1 MMLRQSKHD
10 KLFKMNKTQHY
21 IQGQWQSGNGEGIPV
36 FDSITGAH
44 FTSTTVE
51 GLDVPSILQYGRD
64 KGDTLRKMTFQQR
77 GNMLKSLAL
86 YLEKRKQAFY
96 EISYRTGATK
106 RDSWVDIEGGFGNL
120 FANASLR
127 KLFPNQTYHVE
138 GDPIDL
144 SRGGRFMAH
153 HIMVPREGVAVHINA
168 FNFPVWGMLEK
179 CAVNWMAGMP
189 AVVLPAPQTAYL
201 TEAVVREIIAS
212 GILPEGSLQLI
223 SGTAR
228 NILDTV
234 QSQDV
239 VTFTG
244 SAKIGRILK
253 NHPQLTAESVPF
265 TMEAD
270 SLNAAILGRDA
281 VPGTPEFDLFV
292 KEVRTEMTTK
302 CGQKCTAIR
311 RIIVPQ
317 ELIEDVQIALIHQL
331 DKVTIGDPRLRE
343 VRMGSLVNDAQRN
356 SVKEQVAKI
365 AESAAIVYGNTD
377 DFETIGADSQKGAFM
392 KPIVLREDHPL
403 QNEQAHVTEAFG
415 PVSTIMPYTTLED
428 AITLAKMG
436 KGSLVS
442 SIITNDDKIARE
454 YAINA
459 ASHHGRILILNRES
473 AKQST
478 GHGSPLPGLIHGGP
492 GRAGGGEEMGGMR
505 GIKHYLQRCAIQGSP
520 TTLTTV
526 TGIYQPKGAYTEAPA
541 HPFTYHWEDI
551 KPGMSLKTHNRT
563 ITDTDIVNFGNITW
577 DHFYAHT
584 DITSLDGSIFEKR
597 TAHGYF
603 IISMAAGLFVYP
615 NKGPVAANYGL
626 EEIRFL
632 RPIYN
637 NDTLYVRL
645 TCKQKVDRDSRGT
658 EHPSGIVKWYVEV
671 FDTNVD
677 TANAILPKGAE
688 KEDPLVCIAT
698 ILTMVEKK
706 QEVFT
711 ETTTK
716 VIESCLATL
725 SEDHKAQWG
734 IMTPQHMVEHLEY
747 TYKIASGEIQDFDI
761 ATPEK
766 YLEKTHDSLYNFE
779 KFPVN
784 SNFPGLEKNTLAL
797 LQHPDL
803 KTAKEKFLEE
813 RFKYLTFFKEN
824 PDTILKN
831 LVFGELNKYEWYL
844 LERKHLNHHFEQ
856 FNLLD

>member
-1 MMLRQSKHD
+1 
-10 KLFKMNKTQHY
+10 MNKTQHY

-36 FDSITGAH
+36 FDSITGEH
-44 FTSTTVE
+44 FTNTTVE
-51 GLDVPSILQYGRD
+51 GIDVPSLLQYGRD
-64 KGDTLRKMTFQQR
+64 KGATLRKMTFQER
-77 GNMLKSLAL
+77 GLMLKKLAL
-86 YLEKRKQAFY
+86 YLTKKKDAFY
-96 EISYRTGATK
+96 QLSYRTGATK
-106 RDSWVDIEGGFGNL
+106 IDSWIDIEGGFGNL

-127 KLFPNQTYHVE
+127 KLFPNQSYHVE

-144 SRGGRFMAH
+144 SRGGCFMAH

-212 GILPEGSLQLI
+212 GFLPEGALQLI
-223 SGTAR
+223 SGTAK

-270 SLNAAILGRDA
+270 SLNAAILGKDA

-292 KEVRTEMTTK
+292 KEVRKEMTVK
-302 CGQKCTAIR
+302 AGQKCTAIR

-317 ELIEDVQIALIHQL
+317 NLIEDVQIAIGKEL
-331 DKVTIGDPRLRE
+331 DKITIGNPRLRE
-343 VRMGSLVNDAQRN
+343 VRMGSLVSEAQRT

-365 AESAAIVYGNTD
+365 AETAAMVYGNYD
-377 DFETIGADSQKGAFM
+377 DFEAIGADAKKGAFL
-392 KPIVLREDHPL
+392 KPILMREDNPFK
-403 QNEQAHVTEAFG
+403 NENVHVTEAFG
-415 PVSTIMPYTTLED
+415 PVSTLMPYETLED

-442 SIITNDDKIARE
+442 SIITNDDKIAKE
-454 YAINA
+454 YTINA
-459 ASHHGRILILNRES
+459 ASHHGRILVLNRES

-478 GHGSPLPGLIHGGP
+478 GHGSPLPSLIHGGP

-520 TTLTTV
+520 TTLTEV
-526 TGIYQPKGAYTEAPA
+526 TGIYQPKGAYKASPK

-551 KPGMSLKTHNRT
+551 QPGMSIKTHNRT

-632 RPIYN
+632 RPIYH

-645 TCKQKVDRDSRGT
+645 TCKQKVDRDSRGK
-658 EHPSGIVKWYVEV
+658 EHPSGIVKWYVEI
-671 FDTNVD
+671 FDANVD
-677 TANAILPKGAE
+677 NANAILPEGVE

-711 ETTTK
+711 EMTSQ
-716 VIESCLATL
+716 VIQSCLHKL
-725 SEDHKAQWG
+725 SEASKPKWG
-734 IMTPQHMVEHLEY
+734 IMTPQHMLEHLEY
-747 TYKIASGEIQDFDI
+747 TYKIAAGEIQDFEI
-761 ATPEK
+761 TTPEK
-766 YLEKTHDSLYNFE
+766 YLEKVHDSLYNYE
-779 KFPVN
+779 KFPQN
-784 SNFPGLEKNTLAL
+784 SNFPQLEKDTLAPL
-797 LQHPDL
+797 VHPDL
-803 KTAKEKFLEE
+803 QTAKEKFLEQ
-813 RFKYLTFFKEN
+813 RFKYLTFFQEN
-824 PDTILKN
+824 PTAVLNN
-831 LVFGELNKYEWYL
+831 LVFGTLNKYEWYL

-856 FNLLD
+856 FDLL

>member
-1 MMLRQSKHD
+1 MGQ
-10 KLFKMNKTQHY
+10 KTQHY
-21 IQGQWQSGNGEGIPV
+21 VQGQWQSGNGEGIPV
-36 FDSITGAH
+36 FDSITGEH

-51 GLDVPSILQYGRD
+51 GLDVASILQYGRD

-77 GNMLKSLAL
+77 GNMLKSLAM
-86 YLEKRKQAFY
+86 YLTKRKQAFY

-144 SRGGRFMAH
+144 SGGGRFMAH

-223 SGTAR
+223 SGTAK

-234 QSQDV
+234 GSQDV

-244 SAKIGRILK
+244 SANIGRQLK
-253 NHPQLTAESVPF
+253 NHPQLTRESVPF

-270 SLNAAILGRDA
+270 SLNAAILGPDA
-281 VPGTPEFDLFV
+281 VVGTPEFDLFI
-292 KEVRTEMTTK
+292 KEVRNEMTTK

-317 ELIEDVQIALIHQL
+317 DLIDDVQAALSKQL
-331 DKVTIGDPRLRE
+331 DKVTIGDPRLKE
-343 VRMGSLVNDAQRN
+343 VRMGSLVSISQRE

-365 AESAAIVYGNTD
+365 AQTAQMVYG
-377 DFETIGADSQKGAFM
+377 DFDEFKVLGADAQKGAFL
-392 KPIVLREDHPL
+392 KPILMREDNPL
-403 QNEQAHVTEAFG
+403 QNENAHIIEAFG
-415 PVSTIMPYTTLED
+415 PVSTLMPYDTLQD

-442 SIITNDDKIARE
+442 SIVTNDNTTARD
-454 YAINA
+454 YAVGA

-473 AKQST
+473 AAQST
-478 GHGSPLPGLIHGGP
+478 GHGSPLPSLIHGGP

-505 GIKHYLQRCAIQGSP
+505 GVKHYLQRCAIQGSP
-520 TTLTTV
+520 TSLTKV
-526 TGIYQPKGAYTEAPA
+526 TGIYQPKAAYIEAPA

-551 KPGMSLKTHNRT
+551 QPGMSLKTHNRT

-645 TCKQKVDRDSRGT
+645 TCKQKVDRDARGK

-677 TANAILPKGAE
+677 KANALLPKTAE

-706 QEVFT
+706 QEVFVELPT
-711 ETTTK
+711 RK
-716 VIESCLATL
+716 IESCLAKLTL
-725 SEDHKAQWG
+725 ESKPTWG

-747 TYKIASGEIQDFDI
+747 TYKIASGELQNFDI
-761 ATPEK
+761 STPEK
-766 YLEKTHDSLYNFE
+766 YLEKTQDSLYNYE
-779 KFPVN
+779 KFPAN
-784 SNFPGLEKNTLAL
+784 SNFPHLKKDTLGSL
-797 LQHPDL
+797 IHPDL
-803 KTAKEKFLEE
+803 ETAVAKFLQQ
-813 RFKYLTFFKEN
+813 RDRYLDFFTQN
-824 PDTILKN
+824 PDAVLKN
-831 LVFGELNKYEWYL
+831 LVFGELNKYQWYL

-856 FNLLD
+856 FNLLDQ

>member
-1 MMLRQSKHD
+1 MGQ
-10 KLFKMNKTQHY
+10 KTQHY
-21 IQGQWQSGNGEGIPV
+21 VQGQWQSGNGEGIPV
-36 FDSITGAH
+36 FDSITGEH

-51 GLDVPSILQYGRD
+51 GLDVASILQYGRD

-77 GNMLKSLAL
+77 GNMLKSLAM
-86 YLEKRKQAFY
+86 YLTKRKQAFY

-144 SRGGRFMAH
+144 SGGGRFMAH

-223 SGTAR
+223 SGTAK

-234 QSQDV
+234 GSQDV

-244 SAKIGRILK
+244 SANIGRQLK
-253 NHPQLTAESVPF
+253 NHPQLTRESVPF

-270 SLNAAILGRDA
+270 SLNAAILGPDA
-281 VPGTPEFDLFV
+281 VVGTPEFDLFI
-292 KEVRTEMTTK
+292 KEVRNEMTTK

-317 ELIEDVQIALIHQL
+317 DVIDDVQNALSKQL
-331 DKVTIGDPRLRE
+331 DKVTIGDPRLKE
-343 VRMGSLVNDAQRN
+343 VRMGSLVSISQRE

-365 AESAAIVYGNTD
+365 AQTAQMVYG
-377 DFETIGADSQKGAFM
+377 DFNEFKVLGADAQKGAFL
-392 KPIVLREDHPL
+392 KPILMREDNPL
-403 QNEQAHVTEAFG
+403 QNENAHIIEAFG
-415 PVSTIMPYTTLED
+415 PVSTLMPYDTLQD

-442 SIITNDDKIARE
+442 SIVTNDNTTARD
-454 YAINA
+454 YAVGA

-473 AKQST
+473 AAQST
-478 GHGSPLPGLIHGGP
+478 GHGSPLPSLIHGGP

-505 GIKHYLQRCAIQGSP
+505 GVKHYLQRCAIQGSP
-520 TTLTTV
+520 TSLTKV
-526 TGIYQPKGAYTEAPA
+526 TGIYQPKAAYIEAPA

-551 KPGMSLKTHNRT
+551 QPGMSLKTHNRT

-645 TCKQKVDRDSRGT
+645 TCKQKVDRDARGK

-677 TANAILPKGAE
+677 KANALLPKTAE

-706 QEVFT
+706 QEVFVELPT
-711 ETTTK
+711 PK
-716 VIESCLATL
+716 IESCLAKLTL
-725 SEDHKAQWG
+725 ESKPAWG

-747 TYKIASGEIQDFDI
+747 TYKIASGELQNFDI
-761 ATPEK
+761 STPEK
-766 YLEKTHDSLYNFE
+766 YLEKTQDSLYNYE
-779 KFPVN
+779 KFPAN
-784 SNFPGLEKNTLAL
+784 SNFPHLKKDTLGSL
-797 LQHPDL
+797 IHPDL
-803 KTAKEKFLEE
+803 ETAVAKFLQQ
-813 RFKYLTFFKEN
+813 RDRYLDFFTQN
-824 PDTILKN
+824 PDAVLKN
-831 LVFGELNKYEWYL
+831 LVFGELNKYQWYL

-856 FNLLD
+856 FNLLDQ

>member
-1 MMLRQSKHD
+1 MQ
-10 KLFKMNKTQHY
+10 KTQHY

-36 FDSITGAH
+36 FDSITGEH

-64 KGDTLRKMTFQQR
+64 KGNTLRKMTFQQR

-212 GILPEGSLQLI
+212 GILPEGALQLI
-223 SGTAR
+223 SGTAK
-228 NILDTV
+228 NILETV
-234 QSQDV
+234 NSQDV

-253 NHPQLTAESVPF
+253 NHPQLIAESVPF
-265 TMEAD
+265 TLEAD
-270 SLNAAILGRDA
+270 SLNAAILGKDA

-292 KEVRTEMTTK
+292 KEVRNEMTTK

-311 RIIVPQ
+311 RIIVPKD
-317 ELIEDVQIALIHQL
+317 LIEDVQIALANQL

-343 VRMGSLVNDAQRN
+343 VRMGSLVSDAQRN
-356 SVKEQVAKI
+356 NVKEQVAKLAKT
-365 AESAAIVYGNTD
+365 AEMVYGNFN
-377 DFETIGADSQKGAFM
+377 DFEAIGADSQKGAFM
-392 KPIVLREDHPL
+392 KPILMREDNPL
-403 QNEQAHVTEAFG
+403 KNENAHVTEAFG
-415 PVSTIMPYTTLED
+415 PVSTLMPYDTLED

-442 SIITNDDKIARE
+442 SIVTNDDKIARE
-454 YAINA
+454 YAVNA

-478 GHGSPLPGLIHGGP
+478 GHGSPLPGLVHGGP

-520 TTLTTV
+520 TTLTEV
-526 TGIYQPKGAYTEAPA
+526 TGIYQPKADYKASPK
-541 HPFTYHWEDI
+541 HPFAYHWEDI

-584 DITSLDGSIFEKR
+584 DITSLDGSIFEQR

-645 TCKQKVDRDSRGT
+645 TCKQKVDRDSRGQ
-658 EHPSGIVKWYVEV
+658 EHPSGIVKWYVEI

-677 TANAILPKGAE
+677 KANAVIDAQFSLSAVEKE
-688 KEDPLVCIAT
+688 EQKEDPLVCIAT

-711 ETTTK
+711 EMTTET
-716 VIESCLATL
+716 INSCLAKI
-725 SEDHKAQWG
+725 SEGSKPKWG
-734 IMTPQHMVEHLEY
+734 LMTPQHMLEHLEY
-747 TYKIASGEIQDFDI
+747 TYKIASGEIQDFEI

-766 YLEKTHDSLYNFE
+766 YLDITHDSLYNFE
-779 KFPVN
+779 KFPQN
-784 SNFPGLEKNTLAL
+784 SRFPQLEKDTLAPL
-797 LQHPDL
+797 VHPDL
-803 KTAKEKFLEE
+803 QTAKDKFLEQ
-813 RFKYLTFFKEN
+813 RFKYLAFFQEN
-824 PDTILKN
+824 PDAVLKN
-831 LVFGELNKYEWYL
+831 LVFGELNKYESYL

-856 FNLLD
+856 FDLL